1 MRARS
6 TKIMLLGIHVGR
18 VAHRA
23 RTHARRSARSDV
35 RCTGRTSNLTM
46 RTLSSGDGA
55 LTCTSMG
62 GPLLLLLTF
71 GGVSSEAFSPQNSF
85 IPAQHASSQQ
95 HRTRYHHYASTT
107 TPVDHL
113 LDSTILERIESATPS
128 AVQWGES
135 FDQSSSEVAFYALF
149 AGLKSCD
156 AALGLKG
163 RPFYL
168 KQADVVAAMNTD
180 SGSTSDDNDNVSS
193 PFAGFFTFE
202 DLKTAVEDDFLD
214 ANRGSTNNA
223 QGWKVTGV
231 SKPRGSSF
239 EDARMTLNEVKTSLT
254 KGTVIFNAIG
264 AHIPKLAGPTLAC
277 CDASS
282 LPNALNMYVTAA
294 GMKTSA
300 PPHTDRQDVV
310 VVQTQ
315 GRKHWRVYTPPNPA
329 LDSMADMYA
338 RGKGEDALALHALE
352 STHGCTKL
360 IDVTLEAGDV
370 LFVPAG
376 FPHTTDTAEEEKGE
390 GSAEV
395 KEDAT
400 SIHLTFNLDTHVW
413 DLDYL
418 SARRLALARAGVPDT
433 ALGQTRDTDNRYVGQ
448 ANLLPSK
455 IRADLFEALPL
466 GLLEDDDVGA
476 AMVDQVAANLERISL
491 LVDVTTASAVPASVW
506 KETVVRLR
514 QQGMELYDIH
524 RDMYLAAIE
533 EGRIRK
539 TELEMTA
546 HLTGEALER
555 ARAMTP
561 EKMQRLSLF
570 RVRDYY
576 EKINASKGALVNWS
590 KTGTAV
596 TDDGGVAASVV
607 GLPANWEYTAP
618 LQVGDEVEADLG
630 GAFFPAR
637 VSAVTG
643 NTYSVEYFD
652 GDKDT
657 GLERSMIKLM
667 KPPAAASDEDELDI
681 GDTTGLTPKEIKKL
695 KKKAQKRAEK
705 RARK

>member
-1 MRARS
+1 M
-6 TKIMLLGIHVGR
+6 
-18 VAHRA
+18 
-23 RTHARRSARSDV
+23 
-35 RCTGRTSNLTM
+35 RTSSSSAAALAVGLAAGV
-46 RTLSSGDGA
+46 LSIVCLS
-55 LTCTSMG
+55 C
-62 GPLLLLLTF
+62 
-71 GGVSSEAFSPQNSF
+71 EAFVSPASKTS
-85 IPAQHASSQQ
+85 IAAQHVP
-95 HRTRYHHYASTT
+95 HPRYAQATAT
-107 TPVDHL
+107 NTENL
-113 LDSTILERIESATPS
+113 LDATILERIESATPS
-128 AVQWGES
+128 ATQWGES
-135 FDQSSSEVAFYALF
+135 FDLSPSEAAFYALF
-149 AGLKSCD
+149 AGIKSCT
-156 AALGLKG
+156 ALGLKG
-163 RPFYL
+163 QPFYL
-168 KQADVVAAMNTD
+168 KQADVVSAMKADDD
-180 SGSTSDDNDNVSS
+180 SSS
-193 PFAGFFTFE
+193 PFAGFFSFD
-202 DLKTAVEDDFLD
+202 DLKTAVEEDFLD

-239 EDARMTLNEVKTSLT
+239 EDARMTLDEVKASLT

-282 LPNALNMYVTAA
+282 LPNALNMYVTAP
-294 GMKTSA
+294 GLKTSA

-376 FPHTTDTAEEEKGE
+376 FPHTTDTAEEKE
-390 GSAEV
+390 GDDADGTE
-395 KEDAT
+395 EDAS

-418 SARRLALARAGVPDT
+418 SARRLALARAGVADT

-448 ANLLPSK
+448 ANMLPAD

-476 AMVDQVAANLERISL
+476 AMVDEVATNLERISHQ
-491 LVDVTTASAVPASVW
+491 VDEATASAVPASIW

-546 HLTGEALER
+546 HLKGEALER
-555 ARAMTP
+555 ARGMTP

-576 EKINASKGALVNWS
+576 EKINASKEALLNWS
-590 KTGTAV
+590 KSGTTV
-596 TDDGGVAASVV
+596 GGDGAANASG
-607 GLPANWEYTAP
+607 GLPANWEYTVP

-630 GAFFPAR
+630 GAMFPAR
-637 VSAVTG
+637 VTAVTG

-652 GDKDT
+652 GDKDS
-657 GLERSMIKLM
+657 GLERSMIKLL
-667 KPPAAASDEDELDI
+667 KPPAAASDEDEIDI

-695 KKKAQKRAEK
+695 KKKAQKKAEK

>member
-1 MRARS
+1 MRTSIA
-6 TKIMLLGIHVGR
+6 TLAAGVLLSAFGEPCKAFTRPPHTPISSQ
-18 VAHRA
+18 HR
-23 RTHARRSARSDV
+23 RTAATVTGRSA
-35 RCTGRTSNLTM
+35 
-46 RTLSSGDGA
+46 SS
-55 LTCTSMG
+55 
-62 GPLLLLLTF
+62 
-71 GGVSSEAFSPQNSF
+71 SSTDN
-85 IPAQHASSQQ
+85 
-95 HRTRYHHYASTT
+95 
-107 TPVDHL
+107 L

-128 AVQWGES
+128 ATQWGES
-135 FDQSSSEVAFYALF
+135 FDLSSSEAAFYALF
-149 AGLKSCD
+149 AGIKSCT
-156 AALGLKG
+156 ALGLKG

-168 KQADVVAAMNTD
+168 KQADVVAAMNTE
-180 SGSTSDDNDNVSS
+180 SAS
-193 PFAGFFTFE
+193 PFAGFFTFD
-202 DLKTAVEDDFLD
+202 DLKTAVEEDFLD
-214 ANRGSTNNA
+214 ANRGSTNNS
-223 QGWKVTGV
+223 QGWKVTNV

-239 EDARMTLNEVKTSLT
+239 EDARMTLDEVKASLA

-282 LPNALNMYVTAA
+282 LPNALNMYVTAP
-294 GMKTSA
+294 GLKTSA

-352 STHGCTKL
+352 DTHGCSQL
-360 IDVTLEAGDV
+360 IDITLNAGDV

-376 FPHTTDTAEEEKGE
+376 FPHTTDTAEEKGDDGE
-390 GSAEV
+390 ET
-395 KEDAT
+395 T

-418 SARRLALARAGVPDT
+418 SARRLALSRAGVADT
-433 ALGQTRDTDNRYVGQ
+433 ALGQTKDTDNRYVGQ
-448 ANLLPSK
+448 ANLLPAD

-476 AMVDQVAANLERISL
+476 AMVDEVAANLERISHEI
-491 LVDVTTASAVPASVW
+491 DDSTASAVPASVW
-506 KETVVRLR
+506 KETIVRLR

-524 RDMYLAAIE
+524 RDMYLAAVE

-555 ARAMTP
+555 ARGMTP

-576 EKINASKGALVNWS
+576 EKINASKEALVNWS
-590 KTGTAV
+590 KSGTNV
-596 TDDGGVAASVV
+596 SGGGGANASG
-607 GLPANWEYTAP
+607 GLPANWEYTVP

-630 GAFFPAR
+630 GAMFPAR

-643 NTYSVEYFD
+643 NTYAVEYFD

-657 GLERSMIKLM
+657 GLERSMIKLL
-667 KPPAAASDEDELDI
+667 KPPMPTSDEDELGI

-695 KKKAQKRAEK
+695 MKKAKKKAEK

>member
-1 MRARS
+1 MRISSSIAA
-6 TKIMLLGIHVGR
+6 LAVGLAAG
-18 VAHRA
+18 V
-23 RTHARRSARSDV
+23 
-35 RCTGRTSNLTM
+35 
-46 RTLSSGDGA
+46 LS
-55 LTCTSMG
+55 C
-62 GPLLLLLTF
+62 
-71 GGVSSEAFSPQNSF
+71 EAFISPAPKSSISAHQNV
-85 IPAQHASSQQ
+85 PHQRYAEAATTASSSA
-95 HRTRYHHYASTT
+95 TEN
-107 TPVDHL
+107 L

-128 AVQWGES
+128 ATQWGES
-135 FDQSSSEVAFYALF
+135 FDLSPSEVAFYALF
-149 AGLKSCD
+149 AGIKSC

-168 KQADVVAAMNTD
+168 KQADVVSAMKADDD
-180 SGSTSDDNDNVSS
+180 SSS
-193 PFAGFFTFE
+193 PFAGFFTFD
-202 DLKTAVEDDFLD
+202 DLTTAVEEDFLD

-239 EDARMTLNEVKTSLT
+239 EDARMTLDEVKASLA

-282 LPNALNMYVTAA
+282 LPNALNMYVTAP
-294 GMKTSA
+294 GLKTSA

-360 IDVTLEAGDV
+360 LDVTLDAGDV

-376 FPHTTDTAEEEKGE
+376 FPHTTDTAEE
-390 GSAEV
+390 
-395 KEDAT
+395 KEDGDADGTKEGAT

-418 SARRLALARAGVPDT
+418 SARRLALARAGVADS

-448 ANLLPSK
+448 ANMLPAD

-476 AMVDQVAANLERISL
+476 AMVDEIAANLERISRQ
-491 LVDVTTASAVPASVW
+491 VDEATASAVPASVW

-546 HLTGEALER
+546 HLVGEALER
-555 ARAMTP
+555 ARGMTP

-576 EKINASKGALVNWS
+576 EKINASKEALVNWS
-590 KTGTAV
+590 KSGTSV
-596 TDDGGVAASVV
+596 GGDGAANASS
-607 GLPANWEYTAP
+607 GLPANWEYTVP

-630 GAFFPAR
+630 GAMFPAR
-637 VSAVTG
+637 VTAVTG

-657 GLERSMIKLM
+657 GLERSMVKLL
-667 KPPAAASDEDELDI
+667 KPPAATSDEDELDI

-695 KKKAQKRAEK
+695 RKKAQKKAEK

>member
-6 TKIMLLGIHVGR
+6 TKTCYGSSVST
-18 VAHRA
+18 VA
-23 RTHARRSARSDV
+23 DV
-35 RCTGRTSNLTM
+35 RTKQQSNNLTM
-46 RTLSSGDGA
+46 RPRTSSGGGA
-55 LTCTSMG
+55 LTCMGMG
-62 GPLLLLLTF
+62 GPLLLLFAF
-71 GGVSSEAFSPQNSF
+71 GGVSEAFSPRNSI
-85 IPAQHASSQQ
+85 IPAQHALSQSA
-95 HRTRYHHYASTT
+95 TASTDASAT

-180 SGSTSDDNDNVSS
+180 NDSS
-193 PFAGFFTFE
+193 PFAGFFTFD
-202 DLKTAVEDDFLD
+202 DLKTAVEEDFLD

-239 EDARMTLNEVKTSLT
+239 EDARMTLDEVKTSLT

-376 FPHTTDTAEEEKGE
+376 FPHTTDTAEEGKGE
-390 GSAEV
+390 GSGEE
-395 KEDAT
+395 KEDTT

-413 DLDYL
+413 DLDIL

-476 AMVDQVAANLERISL
+476 AMVDQVAANLERISRQ
-491 LVDVTTASAVPASVW
+491 VDETTASAVPASVW

-524 RDMYLAAIE
+524 RDMYLAAVE

-576 EKINASKGALVNWS
+576 EKINASKEALVNWS

-607 GLPANWEYTAP
+607 GLPANWEYTTP

-630 GAFFPAR
+630 GAYFPAR

-667 KPPAAASDEDELDI
+667 KPPAAASDEDEFDI

>member
-1 MRARS
+1 MRISRS
-6 TKIMLLGIHVGR
+6 SAALAVGLAVGVLSCEAFISPAPKSFTSTHHVPHQR
-18 VAHRA
+18 YAA
-23 RTHARRSARSDV
+23 EAATAAS
-35 RCTGRTSNLTM
+35 
-46 RTLSSGDGA
+46 SSG
-55 LTCTSMG
+55 
-62 GPLLLLLTF
+62 
-71 GGVSSEAFSPQNSF
+71 
-85 IPAQHASSQQ
+85 ASD
-95 HRTRYHHYASTT
+95 TEN
-107 TPVDHL
+107 L
-113 LDSTILERIESATPS
+113 LDSTILDRIESATPS
-128 AVQWGES
+128 AAQWGES
-135 FDQSSSEVAFYALF
+135 FDLSPSEVAFYALF
-149 AGLKSCD
+149 AGIKSCT
-156 AALGLKG
+156 ALGLKG
-163 RPFYL
+163 QPFYL
-168 KQADVVAAMNTD
+168 KQADVVSAMKADGD
-180 SGSTSDDNDNVSS
+180 SSS
-193 PFAGFFTFE
+193 PFAGFFTFD
-202 DLKTAVEDDFLD
+202 DLKTAVEEDFLD

-239 EDARMTLNEVKTSLT
+239 EDARMTLDEVKASLA

-264 AHIPKLAGPTLAC
+264 AHIPKLASPTFAC

-282 LPNALNMYVTAA
+282 LPNALNMYVTAP
-294 GMKTSA
+294 GLKTSA

-352 STHGCTKL
+352 GTHGCTKL

-376 FPHTTDTAEEEKGE
+376 LPHTTDTAEEKKEDGE
-390 GSAEV
+390 DTDGT

-418 SARRLALARAGVPDT
+418 SARRLALARAGVADT

-448 ANLLPSK
+448 ANMLPAD

-466 GLLEDDDVGA
+466 GLLEDDDIGA
-476 AMVDQVAANLERISL
+476 AMVDEVAANLERISHQ
-491 LVDVTTASAVPASVW
+491 VDEATASAVPASVW

-555 ARAMTP
+555 ARGMTP

-576 EKINASKGALVNWS
+576 EKINASKEALVNWS
-590 KTGTAV
+590 KSGTNVAG
-596 TDDGGVAASVV
+596 DGAANASG
-607 GLPANWEYTAP
+607 GLPANWEYTVP

-630 GAFFPAR
+630 GAMFPAR

-643 NTYSVEYFD
+643 NAYSVEYFD

-657 GLERSMIKLM
+657 GLERSMIKLL
-667 KPPAAASDEDELDI
+667 KPPAAPSNEDELDI

-695 KKKAQKRAEK
+695 RKKAQKKAEK

>member
-1 MRARS
+1 MRISSSIAA
-6 TKIMLLGIHVGR
+6 LAVGLAAG
-18 VAHRA
+18 V
-23 RTHARRSARSDV
+23 
-35 RCTGRTSNLTM
+35 
-46 RTLSSGDGA
+46 LS
-55 LTCTSMG
+55 C
-62 GPLLLLLTF
+62 
-71 GGVSSEAFSPQNSF
+71 EAFISPAPKSS
-85 IPAQHASSQQ
+85 IPAHQNVPHQRYAEAATTASSSA
-95 HRTRYHHYASTT
+95 TEN
-107 TPVDHL
+107 L

-128 AVQWGES
+128 ATQWGES
-135 FDQSSSEVAFYALF
+135 FDLSPSEVAFYALF
-149 AGLKSCD
+149 AGIKSC

-168 KQADVVAAMNTD
+168 KQADVVSAMKADDD
-180 SGSTSDDNDNVSS
+180 SSS
-193 PFAGFFTFE
+193 PFAGFFTFD
-202 DLKTAVEDDFLD
+202 DLTTAVEEDFLD

-239 EDARMTLNEVKTSLT
+239 EDARMTLDEVKASLS

-282 LPNALNMYVTAA
+282 LPNALNMYVTAP
-294 GMKTSA
+294 GLKTSA

-360 IDVTLEAGDV
+360 LDVTLDAGDV

-376 FPHTTDTAEEEKGE
+376 FPHTTDTAEE
-390 GSAEV
+390 
-395 KEDAT
+395 KEDGDADGTKEGAT

-418 SARRLALARAGVPDT
+418 SARRLALARAGVADS

-448 ANLLPSK
+448 ANMLPAD

-476 AMVDQVAANLERISL
+476 AMVDEIAANLERISRQ
-491 LVDVTTASAVPASVW
+491 VDEATASAVPASVW

-539 TELEMTA
+539 TELKMTA
-546 HLTGEALER
+546 HLVGEALER
-555 ARAMTP
+555 ARGMTP

-576 EKINASKGALVNWS
+576 EKINASKEALVNWS
-590 KTGTAV
+590 KSGTSV
-596 TDDGGVAASVV
+596 GGDGAANASS
-607 GLPANWEYTAP
+607 GLPANWEYTVP

-630 GAFFPAR
+630 GAMFPAR
-637 VSAVTG
+637 VTAVTG

-657 GLERSMIKLM
+657 GLERSMVKLL
-667 KPPAAASDEDELDI
+667 KPPAATSDEDELDI

-695 KKKAQKRAEK
+695 RKKAQKKAEK